1 LTVSAFAIPAIV
13 AYRYPV
19 HLDVLKAPEQFVVL
33 GDHRFAPADFYFD
46 KIIEALEETF
56 SKVGDIHGTSKK
68 RDNDSVGGWLIL
80 Q

>member
-19 HLDVLKAPEQFVVL
+19 HLDVLKTPEQFIVL

-46 KIIEALEETF
+46 KVIKALEEPF
-56 SKVGDIHGTSKK
+56 SKMGDIHGASGKTEK
-68 RDNDSVGGWLIL
+68 SVGGWLIL